1 MFKELREHV
10 ETPKQLCVKKKKK
23 EISLDG
29 KLKNKKIFCSRKVQQ
44 LKFNIYLREAKINL
58 DRQKK

>member
-1 MFKELREHV
+1 MFKKLREHV
-10 ETPKQLCVKKKKK
+10 EKPRQLCVKKKK
-23 EISLDG
+23 ETSLDG
-29 KLKNKKIFCSRKVQQ
+29 KLKNKKKFCSRKVQQ